1 MNNNFKK
8 VISTVAA
15 LAMAA
20 SSFVAMAAT
29 YPDVTADSTYA
40 SAIEQ
45 LSALGIMEGFDDG
58 TFKPDEKVTRAQMAK
73 LVVGAKNMLAAA
85 EANSTVMFEDVAP
98 GKADWAIGYVA
109 TAANEGIINGTS
121 ATTFDPNAT
130 VTYAQATKMLVNA
143 CGYDAYAQQ
152 VGGWPSGYLS
162 YGYTLGINKGITG
175 VGNDTE
181 LTRGQVAQM
190 VANALKAPTLEITGW
205 YMDNGVMVP
214 NYTEW
219 DGDINMLKTLLTEYW
234 DAYEVYGRV
243 TSTSKQ
249 GSEVGEVTYKVENTD
264 NYDGAEYDG
273 KYYTNQQG
281 TSYQNAVNVIAS
293 VGETNVADYFLE
305 YTYAIIALD
314 SDDEATILY
323 VESAGK
329 NQMIDFDDDLY
340 AGMEATNYTAGAT
353 TGTAVTSPKINLY
366 KSATSSSTTS
376 YNLSADAK
384 LLVNGIEMATLSTDA
399 TVTDTELTNF
409 INSCAQY
416 IVGPAVL
423 TDTPKNGDASTDN
436 KYDYISVE
444 YYGTAVVQEVITKS
458 SGVQRIAFESNGNL
472 ITNGVSNA
480 AYLEIDPEDD
490 KVEVSIVD
498 TNGEAVEVSELQE
511 NDVLSIAYYPNNY
524 NGSNFYK
531 IVVAKD
537 VVEGQAAGTYTENNK
552 QYWTVGGADYK
563 MAAISADPISV
574 GTSYVLYLDMNG
586 DIAKT
591 EVLAASVNYAIV
603 DRFFTSAGDS
613 KVRLVLKDGTKADY
627 ILKTDN
633 TGLSTLMGEK
643 KLPLLK
649 NGALILAD
657 VADNAGTTNVD
668 ETEITTTKRFVKY
681 TVNSSDE
688 ATLDVIANGEL
699 ATEYDEY
706 NATSNRIGSYGVAE
720 SSILLDASQ
729 FAADTSKS
737 VAVSSMDYLID
748 DMQYTAVFAG
758 KRNTS
763 TGTYPMVVLLTG
775 NNGYTV
781 NSKMVVAA
789 ANVAQVQVD
798 GVDKNQIKIYTGSAA
813 DAEETLL
820 ITDST
825 SIGAGIQ
832 EGDAFIYSIN
842 AEGEVDNIRVI
853 FSVAAMKA
861 KNSPDINTTML
872 ANAGSLNSAISG
884 VTFNGLQQGESVDFY
899 MYPVVKKYS
908 GSIAIASDVS
918 VAKTGTG
925 VYADAQ
931 NGIAADP
938 YNVTAATSTDTGV
951 VETYANDVT
960 AYAYDGSY
968 KAGYCVSLTTTS
980 GVMQSSIST
989 TGKINNGLTIDW
1001 TNSANT
1007 PAYVV
1012 YRMYDGDIQEVY
1024 SISFNN

>member
-1 MNNNFKK
+1 MNKNFKK

-29 YPDVTADSTYA
+29 YPDVTADSQYA

-85 EANSTVMFEDVAP
+85 ESNTTVMFEDVAP

-143 CGYDAYAQQ
+143 CGFDAYAQQ

-162 YGYTLGINKGITG
+162 YGYTLGINEGISG

-205 YMDNGVMVP
+205 YMDDGVMVP

-234 DAYEVYGRV
+234 DVYEVYGRV
-243 TSTSKQ
+243 TQTSKQ
-249 GSEVGEVTYKVENTD
+249 GAEIGEITFQVEDSENYD
-264 NYDGAEYDG
+264 DRYYDGA
-273 KYYTNQQG
+273 KY
-281 TSYQNAVNVIAS
+281 AVNGVS
-293 VGETNVADYFLE
+293 VGETDAADHFLE
-305 YTYAIIALD
+305 YAYAMIALD
-314 SDDEATILY
+314 SNDEATMIY
-323 VESAGK
+323 IEAAGK
-329 NQMIDFDDDLY
+329 NQTVDFNDDLY
-340 AGMEATNYTAGAT
+340 AGFTATYAT
-353 TGTAVTSPKINLY
+353 QSPAPTDAATSPKINLY
-366 KSATSSSTTS
+366 KSETSSSTSS
-376 YNLSADAK
+376 YNVDADVT
-384 LLVNGIEMATLSTDA
+384 LLVNGIDMGTLDA
-399 TVTDTELTNF
+399 DDSKTVTKAELDAFAALVN
-409 INSCAQY
+409 QY
-416 IVGPAVL
+416 VVGDAVL
-423 TDTPKNGDASTDN
+423 VDTPKNGDASTDN
-436 KYDYISVE
+436 KYDYITVD
-444 YYGTAVVQEVITKS
+444 YYGTAVVQEVIEKS
-458 SGVQRIAFESNGNL
+458 SGVKRIAFESYSSDINK
-472 ITNGVSNA
+472 A
-480 AYLEIDPEDD
+480 FLEIDPEDD
-490 KVEVSIVD
+490 KIEVSVVD
-498 TNGEAVEVSELQE
+498 TNGNDVEVSALAE
-511 NDVLSIAYYPNNY
+511 NDVISIAYNPNNFAS
-524 NGSNFYK
+524 SNFYK

-537 VVEGQAAGTYTENNK
+537 VVEGSANGTYSENGT
-552 QYWTVGGADYK
+552 QYWTVGDADYK
-563 MAAISADPISV
+563 VAAGMSPDPISV
-574 GTSYVLYLDMNG
+574 GTSYVLYLDKDGN
-586 DIAKT
+586 IAKT

-603 DRFFTSAGDS
+603 DRFFTSAGDN
-613 KVRLVLKDGTKADY
+613 KVRLILKDGTKADY

-633 TGLSTLMGEK
+633 TGLSTQMGEYK
-643 KLPLLK
+643 YPLIA
-649 NGALILAD
+649 NGAEIA
-657 VADNAGTTNVD
+657 TTVVD
-668 ETEITTTKRFVKY
+668 PQRGNDGHTDTTTIATKSRFVKY

-688 ATLDVIANGEL
+688 ATLTNIAAGEI
-699 ATEYDEY
+699 ATEQDKY
-706 NATSNRIGSYGVAE
+706 NSTSNRIGSYGVAE

-729 FAADTSKS
+729 FAVDTSKS
-737 VAVSSMDYLID
+737 VAVSSMDYLVD

-781 NSKMVVAA
+781 NSKMLVAA

-798 GVDKNQIKIYTGSAA
+798 GVDKNQIKVYSGSAA
-813 DAEETLL
+813 EAEETLL
-820 ITDST
+820 ITEST
-825 SIGAGIQ
+825 SVGAGIQ
-832 EGDAFIYSIN
+832 EGDAFICSSN
-842 AEGEVDNIRVI
+842 SEGEVDNIRVI
-853 FSVAAMKA
+853 FSVAAIKTA
-861 KNSPDINTTML
+861 AATNGTTVADEM
-872 ANAGSLNSAISG
+872 NAVIGPKDAAVSG
-884 VTFNGLQQGESVDFY
+884 VTFNGEDAATIKFY

-908 GSIAIASDVS
+908 GSIALASDLWNPALNSGNGAVVS
-918 VAKTGTG
+918 PL
-925 VYADAQ
+925 Q
-931 NGIAADP
+931 
-938 YNVTAATSTDTGV
+938 SSDTGI

-980 GVMQSSIST
+980 GVVQSAIST
-989 TGKINNGLTIDW
+989 TGKVNNGLTIDW
-1001 TNSANT
+1001 THSANT
-1007 PAYVV
+1007 PAYAVC
-1012 YRMYDGDIQEVY
+1012 REYDGDIQEVY

>member
-1 MNNNFKK
+1 MNKNFKK

-29 YPDVTADSTYA
+29 YPDVTADSQYA

-85 EANSTVMFEDVAP
+85 ESNSTVMFEDVAP
-98 GKADWAIGYVA
+98 GKSDWAIGYVA

-121 ATTFDPNAT
+121 ATTFDPDAT

-162 YGYTLGINKGITG
+162 YGYTLGINEGISG

-205 YMDNGVMVP
+205 YMDDGVMVP

-234 DAYEVYGRV
+234 DVYEVYGRV
-243 TSTSKQ
+243 TQTSKQ
-249 GSEVGEVTYKVENTD
+249 GAEIGEITFQVEDSE
-264 NYDGAEYDG
+264 NYDGKIYDG
-273 KYYTNQQG
+273 AKY
-281 TSYQNAVNVIAS
+281 AVNGVA
-293 VGETNVADYFLE
+293 VGETDAADHFLE
-305 YTYAIIALD
+305 YAYAMIALD
-314 SDDEATILY
+314 SNDEATMVYI
-323 VESAGK
+323 EAAGK
-329 NQMIDFDDDLY
+329 NQTINFNDDLY
-340 AGMEATNYTAGAT
+340 AGFEATYSTTASPVPT
-353 TGTAVTSPKINLY
+353 TETANSPKIKLY
-366 KSATSSSTTS
+366 KSETSSSTSS
-376 YNLSADAK
+376 YNVDYDVT
-384 LLVNGIEMATLSTDA
+384 LLVNGIAMNTLSADK
-399 TVTDTELTNF
+399 TVTKGELDAF
-409 INSCAQY
+409 EAAVAQY
-416 IVGPAVL
+416 VVGDAVL
-423 TDTPKNGDASTDN
+423 VDTPKNGDASTDN
-436 KYDYISVE
+436 KYDYITVD
-444 YYGTAVVQEVITKS
+444 YYGTAIVQEVIEKS
-458 SGVQRIAFESNGNL
+458 SGIKRIAFESYSTDINK
-472 ITNGVSNA
+472 

-498 TNGEAVEVSELQE
+498 TNGNAVEVSSLTE
-511 NDVLSIAYYPNNY
+511 NDVLSIAYKPGDFA
-524 NGSNFYK
+524 GSNFYK

-537 VVEGQAAGTYTENNK
+537 VVEGSANGTYTENGT
-552 QYWTVGGADYK
+552 QYWTVGDADYK
-563 MAAISADPISV
+563 NVANMSPDPISV

-586 DIAKT
+586 NIAKT

-603 DRFFTSAGDS
+603 DRFFTSAGDN
-613 KVRLVLKDGTKADY
+613 KVRLILKDGTKADY
-627 ILKTDN
+627 ILKADN
-633 TGLSTLMGEK
+633 TSITMDNSSTMSLSTAMGQN
-643 KLPLLK
+643 KLPLIASG
-649 NGALILAD
+649 NFI
-657 VADNAGTTNVD
+657 TSNVQNTSIKSVD
-668 ETEITTTKRFVKY
+668 RFVKY

-688 ATLDVIANGEL
+688 ATLTNIAAGEI
-699 ATEYDEY
+699 ATEQDKY
-706 NATSNRIGSYGVAE
+706 NSTSNRIGSYGVAE

-737 VAVSSMDYLID
+737 VAVSSMDYLVD

-820 ITDST
+820 VTEDT
-825 SIGAGIQ
+825 TVGAAIQ

-842 AEGEVDNIRVI
+842 AEGEVDDIKVI
-853 FSVAAMKA
+853 FSVAANKA
-861 KNSPDINTTML
+861 NMFAKV
-872 ANAGSLNSAISG
+872 GSLDSTVSG
-884 VTFNGLQQGESVDFY
+884 VTFNGEDAATIKFY

-908 GSIAIASDVS
+908 GSIALASDI
-918 VAKTGTG
+918 ATGQSIIVKDPITG
-925 VYADAQ
+925 
-931 NGIAADP
+931 NNTTIST
-938 YNVTAATSTDTGV
+938 TASADTGV

-960 AYAYDGSY
+960 AYAYDGTY

-980 GVMQSSIST
+980 GVVQSAIST
-989 TGKINNGLTIDW
+989 SGKSVDGLTIDW
-1001 TNSANT
+1001 NNSANT
-1007 PAYVV
+1007 PAFAVC
-1012 YRMYDGDIQEVY
+1012 REYDGDIQEVY
-1024 SISFNN
+1024 SIFFE